1 MAAAGRN
8 ANFLLNTGPMPDGR
22 IQPEN
27 VSTFKEIGGWLD
39 AYGESIFKT
48 RGGALDPRPW
58 GVTTQSRE
66 AIYVHILNWRDKRI
80 SLPIGKIGVRAASF
94 VENGKPVMFEST
106 DDGIELNM
114 EPEDLTE
121 WVTVIPLDIESALN

>member
-1 MAAAGRN
+1 MN
-8 ANFLLNTGPMPDGR
+8 LCLQYDYHIVPYKDYILILILN
-22 IQPEN
+22 I
-27 VSTFKEIGGWLD
+27 VLTFQ
-39 AYGESIFKT
+39 
-48 RGGALDPRPW
+48 
-58 GVTTQSRE
+58 VVQ
-66 AIYVHILNWRDKRI
+66 IYVHILNWRDKRI